1 MLVSDMKGYIGGNLP
16 ERERNFFTQM
26 LDINQTL
33 VVEMEQLNSYFYYGE
48 NNNKIREGNIFIEI
62 FENLEDALKRI
73 YLSYTTDEL
82 VSFMNTENK
91 NEIFGKLKEEL
102 YFNNIVLN
110 CMETVNELEKLHKQ
124 STIDVHKS
132 FI

>member
-1 MLVSDMKGYIGGNLP
+1 MLVSDMKRYIGRNLP

>member
-1 MLVSDMKGYIGGNLP
+1 
-16 ERERNFFTQM
+16 M

-33 VVEMEQLNSYFYYGE
+33 VVEMKQLNYYFYYGE

>member
-1 MLVSDMKGYIGGNLP
+1 
-16 ERERNFFTQM
+16 
-26 LDINQTL
+26 
-33 VVEMEQLNSYFYYGE
+33 
-48 NNNKIREGNIFIEI
+48 
-62 FENLEDALKRI
+62 
-73 YLSYTTDEL
+73 
-82 VSFMNTENK
+82 MNTENK

>member
-1 MLVSDMKGYIGGNLP
+1 MLVSDMKGYIGRNLP
-16 ERERNFFTQM
+16 KRERNFFTQM

>member
-1 MLVSDMKGYIGGNLP
+1 
-16 ERERNFFTQM
+16 M

-110 CMETVNELEKLHKQ
+110 CK
-124 STIDVHKS
+124 
-132 FI
+132 